1 MLKMRVVA
9 ALVSSAD
16 LKMLR
21 PKWQE
26 QLNIFLEKDRFP
38 IRAALRIEP
47 MQKQIFALA
56 VVTLFGSSAL
66 VISAT
71 DTPETR
77 RREAERYLQASPP
90 KALFED
96 MADKMAANL
105 PPDQR
110 EQFKRVMTT
119 QLDIAVLTKATMDAM
134 VKNFTT
140 DELKALADFFGSPV
154 GKSAMQKFGTYMAD
168 IMPVMQAEIIKASA
182 KLNQSLPNQSP
193 R

>member
-1 MLKMRVVA
+1 MAFLSGGLYESAMHKQIIFA
-9 ALVSSAD
+9 AL
-16 LKMLR
+16 
-21 PKWQE
+21 
-26 QLNIFLEKDRFP
+26 
-38 IRAALRIEP
+38 
-47 MQKQIFALA
+47 
-56 VVTLFGSSAL
+56 TLFTSSL
-66 VISAT
+66 FVFSAT

-77 RREAERYLQASPP
+77 RREAERYLQVVPP

-96 MADKMAANL
+96 MADKMAPNL

-119 QLDIAVLTKATMDAM
+119 QLDIAALSKAMMDAM

-140 DELKALADFFGSPV
+140 DELKALADFYGSPV

-168 IMPVMQAEIIKASA
+168 IMPVLQAEIIKASA

-193 R
+193 H